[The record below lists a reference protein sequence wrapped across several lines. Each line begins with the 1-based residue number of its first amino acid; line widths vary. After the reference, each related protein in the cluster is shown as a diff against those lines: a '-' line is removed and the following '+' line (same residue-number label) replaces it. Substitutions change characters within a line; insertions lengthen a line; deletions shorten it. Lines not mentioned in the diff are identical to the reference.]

1 MKCPRTY
8 AHIRTKKIGH
18 NWTVYRKNHTLS
30 HSPMVQRWRSI
41 RTRAQRDLKNL
52 NHYTYA
58 CVHGKP
64 GEQALSNTAFVCW
77 IPLRQ
82 KPDSINVLLGTIE
95 KGGNKVG
102 TFLPILKEK
111 PSQKSSERVYW
122 GSWRIRTAV
131 HGFADRWLSHSSK
144 EPYFLVCGCKGNT
157 NFQITKLSAAI
168 FLWMAF
174 GFFALLL
181 LLVKLTL

>member
-18 NWTVYRKNHTLS
+18 NWTVYRMNHTLS
-30 HSPMVQRWRSI
+30 HSPMVQKWRSI

-102 TFLPILKEK
+102 TFLPTLKEK
-111 PSQKSSERVYW
+111 PPQKSSERAAW
-122 GSWRIRTAV
+122 GSWRSLNSLPRSTVRHTVTHVIYLIKNRV
-131 HGFADRWLSHSSK
+131 GYCGSIMCHHVPPNWDPDWDPILSVKQSIEK
-144 EPYFLVCGCKGNT
+144 
-157 NFQITKLSAAI
+157 
-168 FLWMAF
+168 M
-174 GFFALLL
+174 FFYR
-181 LLVKLTL
+181 

>member
-18 NWTVYRKNHTLS
+18 NWTVYRMNHTLS

-64 GEQALSNTAFVCW
+64 GEQALSNIAFVCW

-95 KGGNKVG
+95 KGGNKVE
-102 TFLPILKEK
+102 TFLPTLKEK
-111 PSQKSSERVYW
+111 PPQKSSERAAW
-122 GSWRIRTAV
+122 GSWRKTCV
-131 HGFADRWLSHSSK
+131 ADNQHIVF
-144 EPYFLVCGCKGNT
+144 YANG
-157 NFQITKLSAAI
+157 I
-168 FLWMAF
+168 
-174 GFFALLL
+174 
-181 LLVKLTL
+181 

>member
-122 GSWRIRTAV
+122 GSWRSLNPLHSRILRHTMTYV
-131 HGFADRWLSHSSK
+131 IWLIKKRVDYCRRMMYHHVLRNWD
-144 EPYFLVCGCKGNT
+144 PDWDPGNWIIISY
-157 NFQITKLSAAI
+157 N
-168 FLWMAF
+168 
-174 GFFALLL
+174 
-181 LLVKLTL
+181 